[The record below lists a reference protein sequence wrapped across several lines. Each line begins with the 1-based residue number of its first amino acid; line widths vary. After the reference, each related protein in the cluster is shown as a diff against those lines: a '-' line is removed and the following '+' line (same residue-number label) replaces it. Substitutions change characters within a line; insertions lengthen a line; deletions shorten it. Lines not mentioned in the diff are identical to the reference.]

1 MLKKFLLI
9 SSLAL
14 YFTASAQ
21 TSHTVVKGDNLY
33 NISKKYGMSLK
44 DLMALNPSVQD
55 GKLKIGDVLKISKN
69 AKTTSAENLVST
81 PSEGRKLGKITI
93 KPKQTLYGLTKQY
106 RISEADLRKLNPN
119 LEMKIGEEVVLPL
132 DKIERFG
139 DGQYTDIELV
149 NEVKKEVNETKKSVS
164 KEAEK
169 ESLARLA
176 KNSERPQTET
186 DGYITH
192 TVVAGETVFGIINK
206 YGVTLDE
213 LLELNP
219 ELSNGLKAGT
229 VIKIKKIDKLFAKK
243 NDDTFNVVL
252 MLPFGFSSNDAKMRT
267 MAMDFLM
274 GAKLAI
280 EKNAEN
286 GKKLDIKVIDA
297 GNETSFKNSLTQ
309 INTENTDLIVGPFL
323 KSNVMEVLRYVDSKK
338 IPVVAPF
345 ANSEELYD
353 FSNLIIATPTDDVYA
368 ERIAKEVSQVF
379 SNQKI
384 YVVAGEKDKENA
396 NLVKAKIEKLVKKSN
411 VLVVD
416 SSQEIQLDKNMMTG
430 QNAPIIAVLATTDD
444 KEELNFTNKIIAL
457 SKEVSGLRAFS
468 TSYHPSFEKKVD
480 ELSQANL
487 VYLMDRKINTEGSFE
502 KGILSDYREKYCKA
516 PSKYAI
522 IGFDVVNDILSRENG
537 RGDVF
542 KQIGDIKTQL
552 ATKFEYVKAKA
563 NGAYIN
569 TGYRVVRLVP

>member
-139 DGQYTDIELV
+139 DGQYADIELT
-149 NEVKKEVNETKKSVS
+149 NEVKKEVNETKKSVF
-164 KEAEK
+164 KETEK

-252 MLPFGFSSNDAKMRT
+252 MLPFGFSSNDTKMRT
-267 MAMDFLM
+267 MATDFLM

-396 NLVKAKIEKLVKKSN
+396 NLVKTKIEKLVKKPN

-444 KEELNFTNKIIAL
+444 EEELNFTNKMIAL
-457 SKEVSGLRAFS
+457 SKEVNGLRAFS

-537 RGDVF
+537 RGDVY

>member
-139 DGQYTDIELV
+139 DGQYADIEPT
-149 NEVKKEVNETKKSVS
+149 NEVEKEVNDTKKSVS
-164 KEAEK
+164 KETEK
-169 ESLARLA
+169 ESLARLV

-252 MLPFGFSSNDAKMRT
+252 MLPFGFSSNDTKMRT
-267 MAMDFLM
+267 MATDFLM

-396 NLVKAKIEKLVKKSN
+396 NLVKAKIEKLVKKPN

-430 QNAPIIAVLATTDD
+430 QNAPIIAVVATTDD

>member
-81 PSEGRKLGKITI
+81 PSEGRKLGKIII

-139 DGQYTDIELV
+139 DGQYADIELT

-164 KEAEK
+164 KETEK

-176 KNSERPQTET
+176 KNSERLQTET

-252 MLPFGFSSNDAKMRT
+252 MLPFGFSSNDTKMRT
-267 MAMDFLM
+267 MATDFLM

-537 RGDVF
+537 RGDVY